1 MSEAGRPGRDEYP
14 PNFDG
19 YVGLV
24 PSDDVI
30 GVLDEQRAIVHATL
44 AALPEARA
52 SHRYADGKWS
62 VREVVG
68 HVIDC
73 ERVFGYRALAF
84 ARGERAPLP
93 QFDENEYARQAGHDS
108 IPIRALV
115 EEFGNLR
122 ASHVAMLRHLPADA
136 WARAGTASG
145 KLVTVRAL
153 AFIIAGHA
161 AHHLKLLHERYGVPH
176 ASGVG

>member
-1 MSEAGRPGRDEYP
+1 MSGRGRPGGDEYP
-14 PNFDG
+14 SNFER
-19 YVGLV
+19 YVALV
-24 PSDDVI
+24 PGTDVI
-30 GVLDEQRAIVHATL
+30 VVLDEQRAVVHATL

-52 SHRYADGKWS
+52 AYRYADGKWS

-68 HVIDC
+68 HVVDS

-84 ARGERAPLP
+84 ARGERAALP
-93 QFDENEYARQAGHDS
+93 SFDENEYARQAGHDGV
-108 IPIRALV
+108 PIRALV
-115 EEFGNLR
+115 EEFGSLR

-153 AFIIAGHA
+153 AYIMAGHA
-161 AHHLKLLHERYGVPH
+161 AHHLGLLHERYGVPPAAGTH
-176 ASGVG
+176 